1 MKKHASFV
9 LPNGEEYYYRK
20 NGHGNQKILLIHDN
34 FTTSRY
40 FQAIINMIDTDKYAV
55 YAPDLRGCG
64 HSSYKN
70 HTDRFFEYAN
80 DLQAFCNHLH
90 LDNLIVVGWGIG
102 AMLAL
107 QLTAQISDNA
117 KQVILIN
124 PMPTPRVV
132 DEDALMKDPDIKQLV
147 TDIEAQDQ
155 AQLAEDFTRQ
165 YYPYM
170 TPSFQEDD
178 VLTKETL
185 LQRNPLDLGWAT
197 QAHNLTSD
205 TLKMINQ
212 NVQILCGEL
221 DRHLDNDFLDEL
233 VNQLPQ
239 VTNNVIKHSGHVMM
253 IDDPQAIMQTIALAS
268 EKINNL
274 G

>member
-40 FQAIINMIDTDKYAV
+40 FQAIINMIDTDKYAL

-64 HSSYKN
+64 HSSYN
-70 HTDRFFEYAN
+70 EHTDRFLEYVN
-80 DLQAFCNHLH
+80 DLQAFCDHLR
-90 LDNLIVVGWGIG
+90 LNNLIIVGWGIG

-107 QLTAQISDNA
+107 QLAAQISDI

-124 PMPTPRVV
+124 PTPTPHAV
-132 DEDALMKDPDIKQLV
+132 DEDALMKNDDIKQLV

-197 QAHNLTSD
+197 QVHELTTE
-205 TLKMINQ
+205 TLKIINQ
-212 NVQILCGEL
+212 DVQILCGEL
-221 DRHLDNDFLDEL
+221 DRHLDNDFLDKL
-233 VNQLPQ
+233 INQLSH
-239 VTNNVIKHSGHVMM
+239 VTNKVIKHSGHVMM
-253 IDDPQAIMQTIALAS
+253 IDDPQVIIQTIDSAQ

-274 G
+274 